1 MREDWWQAGFEPPI
15 VCKTGAAWKGGH
27 WIREPHQE
35 GKPMQA
41 IAKSGESGVL
51 TTSDIIEQTMPDPVR
66 RPPGR
71 PPGEPII
78 IKDPSRPPETP
89 EIDGSLDEGEEEVP
103 EIKRRPI
110 TPEMPPPPGPGE
122 QAD

>member
-1 MREDWWQAGFEPPI
+1 
-15 VCKTGAAWKGGH
+15 
-27 WIREPHQE
+27 
-35 GKPMQA
+35 MQA
-41 IAKSGESGVL
+41 NAKSGESGVRR
-51 TTSDIIEQTMPDPVR
+51 TYGTIEQTMPDPVP

-78 IKDPSRPPETP
+78 IKDPSRLPDTP
-89 EIDGSLDEGEEEVP
+89 EIDGSLDEGEDEVP
-103 EIKRRPI
+103 EIKRPPI

>member
-1 MREDWWQAGFEPPI
+1 
-15 VCKTGAAWKGGH
+15 
-27 WIREPHQE
+27 
-35 GKPMQA
+35 MQA
-41 IAKSGESGVL
+41 NAKSGELGVRR
-51 TTSDIIEQTMPDPVR
+51 TYGTIEQTMPDPVP